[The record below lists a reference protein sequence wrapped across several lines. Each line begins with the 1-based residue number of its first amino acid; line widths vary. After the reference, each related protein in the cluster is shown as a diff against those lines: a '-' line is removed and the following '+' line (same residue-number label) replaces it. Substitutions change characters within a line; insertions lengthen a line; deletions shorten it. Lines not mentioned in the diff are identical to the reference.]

1 MKKVASLRYGVIFK
15 KAFSQPDVFTAFV
28 KAVLGID
35 LEIDHVETEKSFNPL
50 IGKVDLRFDLFAEDV
65 KNRIIV
71 DIQHARYEDHY
82 DRFFHYHCAAVLDL
96 IDSSKCYRPEVR
108 VFTIVV
114 LTSGDRHKKD
124 VLTIDCDP
132 KDLDGNGVGEIA
144 HKVIYLCPKYAN
156 DKTPEAY
163 REWMDA
169 IQDTLDEEVDD
180 LSYHHA
186 AIQKIFTTIEKDS
199 ISPKERAD
207 MIEEYNRAELARKEA
222 MESWQEGMI
231 KGKRQG
237 IQEGLLQGLE
247 QGLQQG
253 IQEGLQQGLEQG
265 KIEAAKLI
273 AKGMLEKGLDIKT
286 ILELTGLTLAEF
298 EK

>member
-35 LEIDHVETEKSFNPL
+35 LEIDHVETEKSFNLL

-96 IDSSKCYRPEVR
+96 IDSSKCYRPDVR

-132 KDLDGNGVGEIA
+132 KDLDGNGVDEIA

-169 IQDTLDEEVDD
+169 IQDTLDEEVDETY
-180 LSYHHA
+180 YHHL
-186 AIQKIFTTIEKDS
+186 AIQKIFTSIEKSS
-199 ISPKERAD
+199 ITPKERAD
-207 MIEEYNRAELARKEA
+207 MIEEYSRAELARKEA
-222 MESWQEGMI
+222 LESWQEG
-231 KGKRQG
+231 KELGRLEGKL
-237 IQEGLLQGLE
+237 EGE
-247 QGLQQG
+247 QV
-253 IQEGLQQGLEQG
+253 G
-265 KIEAAKLI
+265 KLKATYDI
-273 AKGMLEKGLDIKT
+273 AKNLLSKGLNVET
-286 ILELTGLTLAEF
+286 IAETTGLTFAEIQNLS
-298 EK
+298 

>member
-1 MKKVASLRYGVIFK
+1 MKQVASLRYGVIFK

-28 KAVLGID
+28 KAVLDID

-82 DRFFHYHCAAVLDL
+82 DRFFHYHCAAILDL
-96 IDSSKCYRPEVR
+96 IDSSKSYRPDVR

-124 VLTIDCDP
+124 VLTIDCAP

-144 HKVIYLCPKYAN
+144 HKVVYLCPKYAN
-156 DKTPEAY
+156 EKTPASY
-163 REWMDA
+163 KEWMDA
-169 IQDTLDEEVDD
+169 IQDTLDEEVND

-186 AIQKIFTTIEKDS
+186 AIQKIFTTIEKSS

-222 MESWQEGMI
+222 MESWFEGVE
-231 KGKRQG
+231 KGLEKGREQG
-237 IQEGLLQGLE
+237 LEKGLE
-247 QGLQQG
+247 QGRA
-253 IQEGLQQGLEQG
+253 EGELLATQ
-265 KIEAAKLI
+265 AI
-273 AKGMLEKGLDIKT
+273 AKNLLATGVDFET
-286 ILELTGLTLAEF
+286 IAKVTGLSVQEITDLRN

>member
-28 KAVLGID
+28 KAILGID
-35 LEIDHVETEKSFNPL
+35 LEIDYVETEKSFNPL

-82 DRFFHYHCAAVLDL
+82 DRFFHYHCAAILDL
-96 IDSSKCYRPEVR
+96 IDSSKSYRPDMR

-114 LTSGDRHKKD
+114 LTSGDRYRKD

-132 KDLDGNGVGEIA
+132 KDLDGNGVDEIA

-169 IQDTLDEEVDD
+169 IQDTLDEEVDETY
-180 LSYHHA
+180 YHHL
-186 AIQKIFTTIEKDS
+186 AIQKIFTSIEKSS
-199 ISPKERAD
+199 ITPKERAD
-207 MIEEYNRAELARKEA
+207 MIEEYSRAELARKEA
-222 MESWQEGMI
+222 LESWQEG
-231 KGKRQG
+231 KELGRLEGKL
-237 IQEGLLQGLE
+237 EGE
-247 QGLQQG
+247 QV
-253 IQEGLQQGLEQG
+253 G
-265 KIEAAKLI
+265 KLKATYDI
-273 AKGMLEKGLDIKT
+273 AKNLLSKGLNVET
-286 ILELTGLTLAEF
+286 IAETTGLTFAEIQNLS
-298 EK
+298 

>member
-28 KAVLGID
+28 KAILGID
-35 LEIDHVETEKSFNPL
+35 LEIDYVETEKSFNPL

-82 DRFFHYHCAAVLDL
+82 DRFFHYHCAAILDL
-96 IDSSKCYRPEVR
+96 IDSSKSYRPDMR

-114 LTSGDRHKKD
+114 LTSGDRYRKD

-132 KDLDGNGVGEIA
+132 KDLDGNGVDEIA

-169 IQDTLDEEVDD
+169 IQDTLDEEVDETY
-180 LSYHHA
+180 YHHL
-186 AIQKIFTTIEKDS
+186 AIQKIFTSIEKSS
-199 ISPKERAD
+199 ITPKERAD
-207 MIEEYNRAELARKEA
+207 MIEEYSRAELARKEA
-222 MESWQEGMI
+222 LESWQEG
-231 KGKRQG
+231 KELGRLEGKL
-237 IQEGLLQGLE
+237 EGKQV
-247 QGLQQG
+247 
-253 IQEGLQQGLEQG
+253 G
-265 KIEAAKLI
+265 KLKATYDI
-273 AKGMLEKGLDIKT
+273 AKNLLSKGLNVET
-286 ILELTGLTLAEF
+286 IAETTGLTFAEIQNLS
-298 EK
+298 